1 MKQKKTKLIALI
13 CAAVLV
19 LAALVYA
26 AGGYGS
32 SDDPLVAKSYL
43 DSVLLPELEQEMAD
57 ALADAEAQLRSG
69 SGSFTVLTLQ
79 SGQTVVCQIG
89 CQILPRIGSVKASGP
104 DYPVLV
110 DLTSAASA
118 ANGAALTTN
127 HLYMVTIAGNGFTA
141 TANNTKV
148 IISGEYAVQ

>member
-13 CAAVLV
+13 CAAVVV
-19 LAALVYA
+19 LAAVVYA

-43 DSVLLPELEQEMAD
+43 DSVLLPELEQEMAE
-57 ALADAEAQLRSG
+57 AVADAEAQLRSG

-79 SGQTVVCQIG
+79 SGQTVACQIG

-118 ANGAALTTN
+118 ANGSALTTN